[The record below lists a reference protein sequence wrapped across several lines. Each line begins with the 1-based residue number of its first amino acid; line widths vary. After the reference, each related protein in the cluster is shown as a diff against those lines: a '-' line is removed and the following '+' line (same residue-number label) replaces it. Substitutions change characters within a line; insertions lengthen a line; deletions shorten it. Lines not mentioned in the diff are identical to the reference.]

1 MEGSMKETIMGKS
14 SHRVRSLSA
23 AQAPSWVMA
32 ISNDMPSSPLA
43 KQPNWVNI
51 LTHHRRSNR
60 GVIREILVQIVGEV
74 GHESVAQLGLLTD
87 RCFPVKGGWSVSRLP
102 IT

>member
-1 MEGSMKETIMGKS
+1 MKETIMEKS
-14 SHRVRSLSA
+14 SHRVRSVSI

-43 KQPNWVNI
+43 KQPNWVSI
-51 LTHHRRSNR
+51 LKHHRRSNR

-74 GHESVAQLGLLTD
+74 GYESVAQLGLSTD
-87 RCFPVKGGWSVSRLP
+87 RYFPLKGDWSVSRLP